1 MSQTDERFAE
11 TTRLPDLSAPVR
23 LAHQPP
29 GPEVVE
35 KQSGAIQAKGKSA
48 AAGPS
53 SARKRCAGLAQY
65 LSIRI
70 CCCLKKSPPQCSEI
84 HAGRPRKL
92 PLARGRRQALG
103 ALVVEDT
110 GIGIPASAQP
120 QFFRE
125 FFRVP
130 GTEQISGT
138 GLGLAITKHLV
149 ELLAG
154 KIRVESEPG
163 KGSCFEVVLPK
174 NV

>member
-1 MSQTDERFAE
+1 VKYTQ
-11 TTRLPDLSAPVR
+11 
-23 LAHQPP
+23 
-29 GPEVVE
+29 
-35 KQSGAIQAKGKSA
+35 
-48 AAGPS
+48 
-53 SARKRCAGLAQY
+53 
-65 LSIRI
+65 
-70 CCCLKKSPPQCSEI
+70 
-84 HAGRPRKL
+84 AGRVSFHLREVDAKHW
-92 PLARGRRQALG
+92 

-120 QFFRE
+120 QLFRE